1 MEDKKHRRLT
11 LKERVQIETLLHQ
24 NKTKAYIAKTI
35 NRSRSTVSRE
45 VNKLGSNPKVDYDA
59 YLAHWSAKEVYLNKR
74 NFDKISTC
82 KKLRIYVFRGL
93 LLNWTPEQIAGR
105 IKQDYL
111 NDPIMSISHES
122 IYRYIYTHPQAS
134 LNKKLIKLLVR
145 KKTRRRPAKKR
156 RGTGSKIINQVS
168 IDNRPKHIELREETG
183 HWEGDLMIGKNHKS
197 AIGTIVER
205 KSRYTIIIKLKSK
218 KADEVAKMFSKKLN
232 QLQKIFKK
240 SMTYDNGIE
249 MARHEKITKK
259 TDMKIY
265 FAHPYSSWQRGT
277 NENTNGLIRRY
288 LPKGTDFNKI
298 DERSLRI
305 IQEKLNNR
313 PRKIIG
319 FKTPQEMMDSEL
331 KKVA

>member
-1 MEDKKHRRLT
+1 MEEKKHRRLT

-45 VNKLGSNPKVDYDA
+45 VNKLGSNPKVDYEA

-105 IKQDYL
+105 IKKKYT
-111 NDPIMSISHES
+111 NDPLMRISHES

-145 KKTRRRPAKKR
+145 RKTRRRPPKKR
-156 RGTGSKIINQVS
+156 RGTGSKIINQIS
-168 IDNRPKHIELREETG
+168 IDSRPKHIELREEIG

-232 QLQKIFKK
+232 QLQNIFKK
-240 SMTYDNGIE
+240 SMTYDNGVE

-259 TDMKIY
+259 TGMKIY
-265 FAHPYSSWQRGT
+265 FAHPYSSWERGT

-331 KKVA
+331 KYVA